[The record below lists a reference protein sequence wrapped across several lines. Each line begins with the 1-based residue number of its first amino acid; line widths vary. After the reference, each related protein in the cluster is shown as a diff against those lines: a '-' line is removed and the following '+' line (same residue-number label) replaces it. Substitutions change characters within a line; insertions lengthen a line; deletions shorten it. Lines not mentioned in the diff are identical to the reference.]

1 MEYEIIQ
8 PDNSNDDETLNEE
21 IAYKLVTLM
30 STNQLFIDQ
39 LATKIADKIQDR
51 LNNNELLEFVNN
63 DVMRLDPK
71 YLELKTNLEAYI
83 SCISQNLILDLQAK
97 STNILNK
104 KGKWI

>member
-1 MEYEIIQ
+1 MK